1 MRHLFS
7 LLLSGMLLLLLSACE
22 MRGTVDRLPNTGPEV
37 PEGDYTLII
46 DVDWSEMDEDPTGM
60 TLLFYPSDGSLP
72 YMRSTNSIY
81 HYVITL
87 PEDDYKIIIFNQ
99 SETEFSYLNFIGLE
113 QFESATVEVA
123 IESDE
128 RSRIDRLFD
137 LPSQNTQS
145 RHTQGRNTRAK
156 SNAVRVLPREFGSAA
171 ASVTTNK
178 PGVQITR
185 AKSNA
190 VRVLPRPSVG
200 QMNINVRVAGLTR
213 NPSNAA
219 AVCAVNG
226 ALSGISTGMLLG
238 SNALLPTSMIQ
249 EIDEWTINYCDAE
262 DGVGSI
268 STSFGTFGISPSVDY
283 SRADTDSRASE
294 EENGRAPSD
303 LTYVEDSP
311 EDDTRNILYLNF
323 RLTDGSYVP
332 YRFDVTHRIIE
343 TDEIDGV
350 IVVSVVLEL
359 DLGVGVDGVDDGLD
373 EPLILPAHGIPYSSG
388 GISVQD
394 WGETIFTEVPL
405 E

>member
-7 LLLSGMLLLLLSACE
+7 LLLSCMLLLLLSACE
-22 MRGTVDRLPNTGPEV
+22 MRGTVDKLPNTGPEI
-37 PEGDYTLII
+37 PEGDYTLVI

-72 YMRSTNSIY
+72 YMRSTNSVY

-99 SETEFSYLNFIGLE
+99 SETEFSYLDFVGMS
-113 QFESATVEVA
+113 QFETATVEAV
-123 IESDE
+123 IETDE

-137 LPSQNTQS
+137 LPSQNIQS
-145 RHTQGRNTRAK
+145 RNTRAK
-156 SNAVRVLPREFGSAA
+156 SSTVRILPRDFGSAA
-171 ASVTTNK
+171 ASVSPNQQQ
-178 PGVQITR
+178 GVQLTR
-185 AKSNA
+185 AKSST
-190 VRVLPRPSVG
+190 VRILPRPSVG
-200 QMNINVRVAGLTR
+200 QMTINVRVAGLTR
-213 NPSNAA
+213 NPVNAA

-226 ALSGISTGMLLG
+226 ALSGLSTGMMLGNNQLL
-238 SNALLPTSMIQ
+238 STSMIQ
-249 EIDEWTINYCDAE
+249 EIDDWDINYCDSE

-268 STSFGTFGISPSVDY
+268 STSFGTFGISPGIDY
-283 SRADTDSRASE
+283 SRADSDGSRASE
-294 EENGRAPSD
+294 EESGRAPSD

-332 YRFDVTHRIIE
+332 FRFDVTHRIIE
-343 TDEIDGV
+343 RDEIDGV

-359 DLGVGVDGVDDGLD
+359 DLGVGIDGVDDGLD
-373 EPLILPAHGIPYSSG
+373 DPLILPAHGIPYSSG